1 MWAHVFGG
9 PETAAYEKEREKPAS
24 LPAATCTTSETVEW
38 ATDMFRPKRI
48 LPRRSWSSSS
58 IVWPALALA
67 ARAFPMA
74 QATGGR
80 CPRLERLKFG
90 LLNRR
95 PSFRAPDWVDS
106 NFRSFS
112 LRGKGLESEDHR
124 IAGNHT
130 GPHRPSTLSR
140 YRPLSVPVRGQPS
153 SGYNDRSGP
162 LPHEISLSERGCRVA
177 RPMQRM
183 GIGSPKEDIVAKLMR
198 TALLIGL
205 AVTWRPDA
213 AAGQYSW
220 SGFSVSFGLGIGVVG
235 VGASYV
241 DPWYSPHYPDPC
253 WDYAYYEIYW
263 YECPMGSYR
272 WPSYRPYYS
281 SHFSISLSFGFGY
294 RSGYYPYRSGYYG
307 YGPYRP
313 YYPVYGYVPYVYQ
326 PYGVVYR
333 GGRTAYVA
341 IRPSPYYRVSPLG
354 PASPLYKESPRR
366 DAQRTAVAR
375 TVTPQTT
382 AATRSVS
389 AARVGTSTAQR
400 NTKVQAPETQTPRI
414 RIVAPSRSEYVRV
427 TTTRRTSA
435 SPTPTSGTRPS
446 RAQSPTQTPRPIS
459 RVTVQRATLT
469 RPTDGVRRVVT
480 SSPRRDAASNTTPRR
495 TQTSTVRAGRSSRA
509 APRST
514 ARSNSGVVTR
524 STPTRTRATQPSARR
539 APTRTQTRAPAS
551 RSAAPRAT
559 TQRSRASSGGASRA
573 TPRARVSAPARGR
586 APRR

>member
-1 MWAHVFGG
+1 
-9 PETAAYEKEREKPAS
+9 
-24 LPAATCTTSETVEW
+24 
-38 ATDMFRPKRI
+38 
-48 LPRRSWSSSS
+48 
-58 IVWPALALA
+58 
-67 ARAFPMA
+67 MA

-80 CPRLERLKFG
+80 CPRLERLEFG

-112 LRGKGLESEDHR
+112 LRSKGLESGDHR
-124 IAGNHT
+124 KAENHI
-130 GPHRPSTLSR
+130 GPHRPSTPSL
-140 YRPLSVPVRGQPS
+140 YRPLSVPVRGQPGF
-153 SGYNDRSGP
+153 GYNDRGDP
-162 LPHEISLSERGCRVA
+162 LPNEMSLSERECRVA

-183 GIGSPKEDIVAKLMR
+183 GTGSPKEDIVAKLMR

-220 SGFSVSFGLGIGVVG
+220 SGFSVSFGLGIGGVG
-235 VGASYV
+235 VAASYV
-241 DPWYSPHYPDPC
+241 DPWYRPYYPDPC

-281 SHFSISLSFGFGY
+281 SHFSISLNFEFGY
-294 RSGYYPYRSGYYG
+294 RSGYYPYHSGYYG

-313 YYPVYGYVPYVYQ
+313 YYPVHGYGYVPYVYH

-333 GGRTAYVA
+333 GGRTAYVT

-366 DAQRTAVAR
+366 DAQRTAVSR

-389 AARVGTSTAQR
+389 TARVGTPTAQR
-400 NTKVQAPETQTPRI
+400 NTRVQAPETQTPRI
-414 RIVAPSRSEYVRV
+414 RMVAPSRSEYVRV

-435 SPTPTSGTRPS
+435 SPTPTSDTRPS

-459 RVTVQRATLT
+459 RATVQRATLT

-480 SSPRRDAASNTTPRR
+480 STPRRDAASNTTLRH
-495 TQTSTVRAGRSSRA
+495 TQTSTVRPGRSSRAPASTAPRASANTTSQAPTPSRA

-514 ARSNSGVVTR
+514 ARSSSGVVTR

-539 APTRTQTRAPAS
+539 APIPTQTRAPAS
-551 RSAAPRAT
+551 RSADPRAT

-573 TPRARVSAPARGR
+573 APRARVSAPARGR
-586 APRR
+586 TPRR

>member
-1 MWAHVFGG
+1 MGHRHVQ
-9 PETAAYEKEREKPAS
+9 AEKDPA
-24 LPAATCTTSETVEW
+24 PAVLEHLFHRLT
-38 ATDMFRPKRI
+38 R
-48 LPRRSWSSSS
+48 SSSRCAG
-58 IVWPALALA
+58 IPHG
-67 ARAFPMA
+67 P

-90 LLNRR
+90 LLHQR

-112 LRGKGLESEDHR
+112 LRGKGLNSEDHR

-130 GPHRPSTLSR
+130 GPHRPSNLSR

-153 SGYNDRSGP
+153 SGYNDRSDP
-162 LPHEISLSERGCRVA
+162 LRHETSLSERGCRVA
-177 RPMQRM
+177 RPMQGM
-183 GIGSPKEDIVAKLMR
+183 GTGSPKEDIVAKLMR

-220 SGFSVSFGLGIGVVG
+220 SGFSLSFGLGIGGVG

-241 DPWYSPHYPDPC
+241 DPWYSPYYPDPC

-281 SHFSISLSFGFGY
+281 SHFSISLNFEFGY
-294 RSGYYPYRSGYYG
+294 RSGYYPYHSGYYG

-313 YYPVYGYVPYVYQ
+313 YYPVHGYGHVPYVYQ

-389 AARVGTSTAQR
+389 TARVGTPTAQR
-400 NTKVQAPETQTPRI
+400 NTRVQAPETQTPRI

-435 SPTPTSGTRPS
+435 SPTPTSDTRPG

-459 RVTVQRATLT
+459 RTTVQRATLT
-469 RPTDGVRRVVT
+469 RPTEGVRRVVT
-480 SSPRRDAASNTTPRR
+480 STPRRDAASNTTPRR
-495 TQTSTVRAGRSSRA
+495 TQTSTVRAGRSSKA

-514 ARSNSGVVTR
+514 ARSSSGVGTR

-539 APTRTQTRAPAS
+539 APTRIQTRAPAS
-551 RSAAPRAT
+551 RSAGPRAT

-586 APRR
+586 VPRR

>member
-1 MWAHVFGG
+1 M
-9 PETAAYEKEREKPAS
+9 
-24 LPAATCTTSETVEW
+24 
-38 ATDMFRPKRI
+38 
-48 LPRRSWSSSS
+48 
-58 IVWPALALA
+58 
-67 ARAFPMA
+67 
-74 QATGGR
+74 
-80 CPRLERLKFG
+80 
-90 LLNRR
+90 
-95 PSFRAPDWVDS
+95 
-106 NFRSFS
+106 
-112 LRGKGLESEDHR
+112 
-124 IAGNHT
+124 
-130 GPHRPSTLSR
+130 
-140 YRPLSVPVRGQPS
+140 
-153 SGYNDRSGP
+153 
-162 LPHEISLSERGCRVA
+162 
-177 RPMQRM
+177 
-183 GIGSPKEDIVAKLMR
+183 AKLMR

-220 SGFSVSFGLGIGVVG
+220 SGFSVSFGLGIGSAGIG

-281 SHFSISLSFGFGY
+281 SHFSISLSLGL
-294 RSGYYPYRSGYYG
+294 RYRSGYYG

-313 YYPVYGYVPYVYQ
+313 HYPVYGYVPYVYP

-333 GGRTAYVA
+333 GGRTAYLA

-382 AATRSVS
+382 TATRSVS
-389 AARVGTSTAQR
+389 TARVGTPTAQG
-400 NTKVQAPETQTPRI
+400 NTRVQAPETQTPRI

-427 TTTRRTSA
+427 TTKRRTST
-435 SPTPTSGTRPS
+435 SPTPTSNTRPGP
-446 RAQSPTQTPRPIS
+446 AQSPRQTSRPIS
-459 RVTVQRATLT
+459 RTTVQRATLT

-480 SSPRRDAASNTTPRR
+480 STPRRDAASNTTPRR
-495 TQTSTVRAGRSSRA
+495 TQTSTVRAGRSSKA

-514 ARSNSGVVTR
+514 ARSSSGVVTR
-524 STPTRTRATQPSARR
+524 STPTQTRATQPSARR
-539 APTRTQTRAPAS
+539 APTRIQTRAPAS

-559 TQRSRASSGGASRA
+559 TQRSRASSGGA